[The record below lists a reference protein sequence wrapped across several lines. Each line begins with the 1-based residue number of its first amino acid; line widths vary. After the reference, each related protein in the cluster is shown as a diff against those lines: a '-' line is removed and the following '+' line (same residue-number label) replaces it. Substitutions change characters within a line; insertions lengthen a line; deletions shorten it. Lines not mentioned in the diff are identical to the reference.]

1 MKDYMPTNNMFDTNI
16 KQSKSGC
23 LCVGWNFNFLKML
36 IDFFLKRKE
45 NKMQTHLKA
54 ESFRPDFPQTDPIT
68 EQGLNANNLLRKC
81 FQQTLVQK

>member
-36 IDFFLKRKE
+36 IDLKKKKGKKRKSIL
-45 NKMQTHLKA
+45 NSVDIL
-54 ESFRPDFPQTDPIT
+54 FPRELT
-68 EQGLNANNLLRKC
+68 
-81 FQQTLVQK
+81 